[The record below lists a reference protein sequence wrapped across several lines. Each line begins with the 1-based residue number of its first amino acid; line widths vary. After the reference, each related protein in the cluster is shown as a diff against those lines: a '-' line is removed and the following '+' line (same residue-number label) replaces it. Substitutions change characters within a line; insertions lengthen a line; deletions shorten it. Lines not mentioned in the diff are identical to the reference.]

1 MSFSADVGLC
11 LAVGSPTST
20 TRRLSSH
27 LLRRANRSKE
37 TIVSKPLTGIRVLDL
52 SKVLA
57 GPLCAQYLG
66 DLGADIIKVETIGQ
80 GDETRGW
87 PPFPAPGLGT
97 VFLSANRNKRSIAV
111 DLKKASGREIVHA
124 LAKSADI
131 AIESFGTGVAER
143 LSIDAASLRPLNER
157 LIHCSI
163 SGFGRSGPLK
173 NSPGYDVILQA
184 FSGIMSMTGDENGGY
199 VRSPISPIDQM
210 TGVHA
215 FSGIMA
221 LLYAR
226 EKSGH
231 GGTIQVSLFETAM
244 GLLGYNLQSYWERG
258 VQPPKCGSSHE
269 SLCPYQ
275 AFEAADGPIM
285 IGVANDN
292 LWRKFCGVAGLDTI
306 ADAPR
311 FRTNA
316 DRVKHRAETLGH
328 VQLALARH
336 SVKHW
341 NDVLSNAGV
350 PCSPINSLAQL
361 LQHPHTEASG
371 IVVEYDHHKAGRL
384 KAVGHPVLI
393 FNGAAP
399 RLLNLGAPGRPAPPP
414 PVLGQH
420 TDEVLTELGLS
431 AGNIDQLRRD
441 RVVG

>member
-1 MSFSADVGLC
+1 
-11 LAVGSPTST
+11 
-20 TRRLSSH
+20 
-27 LLRRANRSKE
+27 
-37 TIVSKPLTGIRVLDL
+37 VSKPLTGIRVLDL

-66 DLGADIIKVETIGQ
+66 DLGADIIKVETVGQ

-111 DLKKASGREIVHA
+111 DMKTEKGREIVHA
-124 LAKSADI
+124 LARSADV

-143 LSIDAASLRPLNER
+143 LGIDAATLRSLNDR

-184 FSGIMSMTGDENGGY
+184 FCGIMSMTGDEDGGY
-199 VRSPISPIDQM
+199 IRSPISPIDQM

-215 FSGIMA
+215 FGGI
-221 LLYAR
+221 LVSLYAR
-226 EKSGH
+226 EKTGK
-231 GGTIQVSLFETAM
+231 GAAIQVSLFETAL
-244 GLLGYNLQSYWERG
+244 GLLGYNLQTYWERG

-292 LWRKFCGVAGLDTI
+292 LWRKFCAVAGLGAI
-306 ADAPR
+306 ADDPK

-316 DRVKHRAETLGH
+316 DRVARRKETIDH
-328 VQLALARH
+328 VQSAIAQH
-336 SVKHW
+336 SVAHW
-341 NDVLSNAGV
+341 NDTLAAAGV
-350 PCSPINSLAQL
+350 PCAPINSIAQL
-361 LQHPHTEASG
+361 LGHPHTQASG
-371 IVVEYDHHKAGRL
+371 IIVEYEHQTAGRL

-393 FNGAAP
+393 DGAERQAG
-399 RLLNLGAPGRPAPPP
+399 LPPP
-414 PVLGQH
+414 MLGQH
-420 TDEVLTELGLS
+420 TDDVLGEMGLS
-431 AGNIDQLRRD
+431 SETISELRRS
-441 RVVG
+441 RVVS

>member
-1 MSFSADVGLC
+1 
-11 LAVGSPTST
+11 
-20 TRRLSSH
+20 
-27 LLRRANRSKE
+27 
-37 TIVSKPLTGIRVLDL
+37 VSKPLTGIRVLDL

-66 DLGADIIKVETIGQ
+66 DLGADIIKVETVGQ

-111 DLKKASGREIVHA
+111 DMKTEKGREIVHA
-124 LAKSADI
+124 LASSADV

-143 LSIDAASLRPLNER
+143 LGIDAATLRSLNER

-184 FSGIMSMTGDENGGY
+184 FCGIMSMTGDEDGGY
-199 VRSPISPIDQM
+199 IRSPISPIDQM

-215 FSGIMA
+215 FSGILA

-226 EKSGH
+226 EKTGK
-231 GGTIQVSLFETAM
+231 GGAIQVSLFETAL
-244 GLLGYNLQSYWERG
+244 GLLGYNLQTYWERG

-292 LWRKFCGVAGLDTI
+292 LWRKFCSVAGLDAI
-306 ADAPR
+306 VDDRR

-316 DRVKHRAETLGH
+316 DRVAHRKETLDH
-328 VQLALARH
+328 VQAALAQH
-336 SVKHW
+336 SATHW
-341 NDVLSNAGV
+341 NDALTAVGV
-350 PCSPINSLAQL
+350 PCAPINSIAQL
-361 LQHPHTEASG
+361 LDHPHTGASD
-371 IVVEYDHHKAGRL
+371 IIVEYEHQTAGRL
-384 KAVGHPVLI
+384 KGVGHPVLI
-393 FNGAAP
+393 DGAA
-399 RLLNLGAPGRPAPPP
+399 REAGLPPP
-414 PVLGQH
+414 MLGQH
-420 TDEVLTELGLS
+420 TDDVLGEMGLS
-431 AGNIDQLRRD
+431 AETIGELRRS
-441 RVVG
+441 RVIA

>member
-1 MSFSADVGLC
+1 M
-11 LAVGSPTST
+11 
-20 TRRLSSH
+20 
-27 LLRRANRSKE
+27 
-37 TIVSKPLTGIRVLDL
+37 SKPLAGIRVLDL

-66 DLGADIIKVETIGQ
+66 DLGADIIKVETVGQ

-111 DLKKASGREIVHA
+111 DMKTEKGREIVHA
-124 LAKSADI
+124 LARSADV

-143 LSIDAASLRPLNER
+143 LGIDAATLRALNDR

-184 FSGIMSMTGDENGGY
+184 FCGIMSMTGDENGGY

-210 TGVHA
+210 TGVHG

-226 EKSGH
+226 EKTGK
-231 GGTIQVSLFETAM
+231 GGTIQVSLFETAL
-244 GLLGYNLQSYWERG
+244 GLLGYNLQTYWERG

-292 LWRKFCGVAGLDTI
+292 LWRKFCAVAGLDAI
-306 ADAPR
+306 VDDPR

-316 DRVKHRAETLGH
+316 DRVAHRKEAIGH
-328 VQLALARH
+328 VQFAIAQQA
-336 SVKHW
+336 VAHW
-341 NDVLSNAGV
+341 NDVLAGAGV
-350 PCSPINSLAQL
+350 PCAPINSIAQL
-361 LQHPHTEASG
+361 LDHPHTSASG
-371 IVVEYDHHKAGRL
+371 IVVEYEHQIAGRL
-384 KAVGHPVLI
+384 KGIGHPVLI
-393 FNGAAP
+393 DGAERQAG
-399 RLLNLGAPGRPAPPP
+399 LPPP
-414 PVLGQH
+414 MLGQH
-420 TDEVLTELGLS
+420 TDDVLGEIGLS
-431 AGNIDQLRRD
+431 SETISDLRRA
-441 RVVG
+441 RVIG

>member
-1 MSFSADVGLC
+1 
-11 LAVGSPTST
+11 
-20 TRRLSSH
+20 
-27 LLRRANRSKE
+27 
-37 TIVSKPLTGIRVLDL
+37 VSKPLTGIRVLDL

-66 DLGADIIKVETIGQ
+66 DLGADIIKVEALGQ

-111 DLKKASGREIVHA
+111 DMKTEKGREIVHV
-124 LAKSADI
+124 LAKSADV

-143 LSIDAASLRPLNER
+143 LGIDAATLRALNDR

-184 FSGIMSMTGDENGGY
+184 FCGIMSMTGDADGGY
-199 VRSPISPIDQM
+199 IRSPISPIDQM

-215 FSGIMA
+215 FSGILA

-226 EKSGH
+226 ERTAQ
-231 GGTIQVSLFETAM
+231 GGAVQVSLFETAM
-244 GLLGYNLQSYWERG
+244 GLLGYNLQTYWQRG

-292 LWRKFCGVAGLDTI
+292 LWRKFCGVAGLDGI
-306 ADAPR
+306 VDDPKY
-311 FRTNA
+311 RTNA
-316 DRVKHRAETLGH
+316 DRVAHRDETLDH
-328 VQLALARH
+328 VQAAI
-336 SVKHW
+336 SGYPVAHW
-341 NDVLSNAGV
+341 NDVLTSAGV
-350 PCSPINSLAQL
+350 PCAPINSLAQL
-361 LQHPHTEASG
+361 LEHPHTEASG
-371 IVVEYDHHKAGRL
+371 IILEYQQQNAGRL
-384 KAVGHPVLI
+384 KGVGHPVLI
-393 FNGAAP
+393 DGMERKAG
-399 RLLNLGAPGRPAPPP
+399 LPPP
-414 PVLGQH
+414 MLGEHTNDVLG
-420 TDEVLTELGLS
+420 EIGLS
-431 AGNIDQLRRD
+431 PETIGALRRD

>member
-1 MSFSADVGLC
+1 MISAVFE
-11 LAVGSPTST
+11 TSCNAAYVT
-20 TRRLSSH
+20 PNERK
-27 LLRRANRSKE
+27 A
-37 TIVSKPLTGIRVLDL
+37 VSKPLTGIRVLDL

-66 DLGADIIKVETIGQ
+66 DLGADIIKVETVGQ

-111 DLKKASGREIVHA
+111 DMKTEKGREIVHA
-124 LAKSADI
+124 LASSADV

-143 LSIDAASLRPLNER
+143 LGIDAATLRSLNER

-184 FSGIMSMTGDENGGY
+184 FCGIMSMTGDEDGGY
-199 VRSPISPIDQM
+199 IRSPISPIDQM

-215 FSGIMA
+215 FSGILA

-226 EKSGH
+226 EKTGK
-231 GGTIQVSLFETAM
+231 GGAIQVSLFETAL
-244 GLLGYNLQSYWERG
+244 GLLGYNLQTYWERG

-292 LWRKFCGVAGLDTI
+292 LWRKFCSVAGLDAI
-306 ADAPR
+306 VDDRR

-316 DRVKHRAETLGH
+316 DRVAHRKETLDH
-328 VQLALARH
+328 VQAALAQH
-336 SVKHW
+336 SATHW
-341 NDVLSNAGV
+341 NDALTAIGV
-350 PCSPINSLAQL
+350 PCAPINSIAQL
-361 LQHPHTEASG
+361 LDHPHTGASD
-371 IVVEYDHHKAGRL
+371 IIVEYEHQTAGRL
-384 KAVGHPVLI
+384 KGVGHPVLI
-393 FNGAAP
+393 DGAS
-399 RLLNLGAPGRPAPPP
+399 RESGLPPP
-414 PVLGQH
+414 MLGQH
-420 TDEVLTELGLS
+420 TDDVLGEMGLS
-431 AGNIDQLRRD
+431 AETIGELRRS
-441 RVVG
+441 RVIA

>member
-1 MSFSADVGLC
+1 M
-11 LAVGSPTST
+11 
-20 TRRLSSH
+20 
-27 LLRRANRSKE
+27 
-37 TIVSKPLTGIRVLDL
+37 LDL

-66 DLGADIIKVETIGQ
+66 DLGADIIKVETVGS

-111 DLKKASGREIVHA
+111 DLKTAKGREIVHA

-143 LSIDAASLRPLNER
+143 LGIDAATLRPLNAR

-184 FSGIMSMTGDENGGY
+184 FCGIMSMTGDEDGGY
-199 VRSPISPIDQM
+199 IRSPISPIDQM

-215 FSGIMA
+215 FSGILS

-226 EKSGH
+226 EKTGQ
-231 GGTIQVSLFETAM
+231 GGTIQVSLFETAL
-244 GLLGYNLQSYWERG
+244 GLLGYNLQTYWERG

-292 LWRKFCGVAGLDTI
+292 LWRKFCGVTGLSAL
-306 ADAPR
+306 ADDPK

-316 DRVKHRAETLGH
+316 DRVSHRNEVLRH
-328 VQLALARH
+328 VKAALAAN

-341 NDVLSNAGV
+341 NDALTAVGV
-350 PCSPINSLAQL
+350 PCSPINTLAQL
-361 LQHPHTEASG
+361 LDHPHTAASG
-371 IVVEYDHHKAGRL
+371 MIVEYDHAHAGRL

-393 FNGAAP
+393 NGEP
-399 RLLNLGAPGRPAPPP
+399 RQAGLPP
-414 PVLGQH
+414 PVAGQH
-420 TDEVLTELGLS
+420 TDDVLSELGWS
-431 AGNIDQLRRD
+431 RDRIDDLRRE

>member
-1 MSFSADVGLC
+1 
-11 LAVGSPTST
+11 
-20 TRRLSSH
+20 
-27 LLRRANRSKE
+27 
-37 TIVSKPLTGIRVLDL
+37 VSKPLNGIRVLDL

-66 DLGADIIKVETIGQ
+66 DLGADIIKVETVGQ

-111 DLKKASGREIVHA
+111 DMKTEEGREIVHA
-124 LAKSADI
+124 LARSADV

-143 LSIDAASLRPLNER
+143 LGIDAATLRSLNDR

-184 FSGIMSMTGDENGGY
+184 FCGIMSMTGDEDGGY
-199 VRSPISPIDQM
+199 IRSPISPIDQM

-226 EKSGH
+226 EKTGQ
-231 GGTIQVSLFETAM
+231 GGTIQVSLFETAL
-244 GLLGYNLQSYWERG
+244 GLLGYNLQTYWERG

-292 LWRKFCGVAGLDTI
+292 LWRKFCAVAGLGAFVD
-306 ADAPR
+306 DPK

-316 DRVKHRAETLGH
+316 DRVAHRKETVSH
-328 VQLALARH
+328 VQFAIAQHAVAYWNDALAG
-336 SVKHW
+336 V
-341 NDVLSNAGV
+341 GV
-350 PCSPINSLAQL
+350 PCAPINSIAQL
-361 LQHPHTEASG
+361 LDHPHTKATG
-371 IVVEYDHHKAGRL
+371 IIVEYEHQAAGRL
-384 KAVGHPVLI
+384 KGIGHPVLI
-393 FNGAAP
+393 DGAERHA
-399 RLLNLGAPGRPAPPP
+399 GFPPP
-414 PVLGQH
+414 MLGQH
-420 TDEVLTELGLS
+420 TDDVLGEMGLS
-431 AGNIDQLRRD
+431 AEAISELRRA
-441 RVVG
+441 RVIG

>member
-1 MSFSADVGLC
+1 LGD
-11 LAVGSPTST
+11 
-20 TRRLSSH
+20 
-27 LLRRANRSKE
+27 K
-37 TIVSKPLTGIRVLDL
+37 IVAKPLAGIRVLDL

-66 DLGADIIKVETIGQ
+66 DLGADIIKVETVGS

-111 DLKKASGREIVHA
+111 DLKTAKGREIVHA

-143 LSIDAASLRPLNER
+143 LGIDAATLRPLNAR

-184 FSGIMSMTGDENGGY
+184 FCGIMSMTGDEDGGY
-199 VRSPISPIDQM
+199 IRSPISPIDQM

-215 FSGIMA
+215 FSGILS

-226 EKSGH
+226 EKTGQ
-231 GGTIQVSLFETAM
+231 GGTIQVSLFETAL
-244 GLLGYNLQSYWERG
+244 GLLGYNLQTYWERG

-292 LWRKFCGVAGLDTI
+292 LWRKFCGVTGLSAL
-306 ADAPR
+306 ADDPK

-316 DRVKHRAETLGH
+316 DRVSHRNEVLRH
-328 VQLALARH
+328 VKAALAAN

-341 NDVLSNAGV
+341 NDALTAVGV
-350 PCSPINSLAQL
+350 PCSPINTLAQL
-361 LQHPHTEASG
+361 LDQPHTAASG
-371 IVVEYDHHKAGRL
+371 MIVEYDHAHAGRL

-393 FNGAAP
+393 NGEP
-399 RLLNLGAPGRPAPPP
+399 RQAGLPP
-414 PVLGQH
+414 PVAGQH
-420 TDEVLTELGLS
+420 TDDVLSELGWS
-431 AGNIDQLRRD
+431 RDRIDDLRRE